1 MDVKVLELEPTKAR
15 LVIAG
20 EGHTFMNALVE
31 ELLLDPGVDVA
42 KYVIKFQFADPELLV
57 TTRGEREPV
66 AAIRDACGRLVASC
80 DQLLADLEAWQ

>member
-1 MDVKVLELEPTKAR
+1 MDVKVLELEPAKAR
-15 LVIAG
+15 LVVAG

-57 TTRGEREPV
+57 TTREGRAPIP
-66 AAIRDACGRLVASC
+66 AISDACRRLVASC
-80 DQLLADLEAWQ
+80 DELLADLETWQ

>member
-1 MDVKVLELEPTKAR
+1 MDVKVLELEPAKAR

-31 ELLLDPGVDVA
+31 EMLLDPGVDVA

-57 TTRGEREPV
+57 TTREGRAPV
-66 AAIRDACGRLVASC
+66 AAIRDACRRLVSSC
-80 DQLLADLEAWQ
+80 DELIADLETWQ

>member
-1 MDVKVLELEPTKAR
+1 MDVKVLELEPAKAR
-15 LVIAG
+15 LVVAG

-57 TTRGEREPV
+57 TTREGRAPIE
-66 AAIRDACGRLVASC
+66 AIRDASRRLVSTC
-80 DQLLADLEAWQ
+80 DELLANLEAWQ